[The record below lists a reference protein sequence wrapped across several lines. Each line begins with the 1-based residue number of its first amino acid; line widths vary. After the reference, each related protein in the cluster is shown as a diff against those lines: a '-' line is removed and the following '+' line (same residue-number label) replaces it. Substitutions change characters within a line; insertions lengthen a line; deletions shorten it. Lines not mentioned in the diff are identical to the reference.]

1 MANRT
6 FLFCFVLFCL
16 HYFVCIKNPGK
27 KHVFLLTTDNLL
39 ADFHNNH
46 RNISQSMKRKRNV
59 ILDDEEE
66 STFINNSDYE
76 DDDDMKPEQKQV
88 NVDAAE
94 YSKDEDSRMDSD
106 ADEEPN
112 HSERR
117 HYSIHTGDDGPK
129 AEVITVNINTEG
141 GNVHTSTSNNIL
153 EEGENK
159 ANSFIEPVIK
169 VSTPKKE
176 QVVRPQSKESKHED
190 VPRLVI
196 NKLILTNFK
205 SYAGEQVIGPFHS
218 SFSSVVGPNG
228 SGKSNVI
235 DAMLF
240 VFGFKA
246 NKMRQGKISE
256 LIHNSGNER
265 PDFCQVDIHFHMV
278 VDDPKSPQMST
289 VVPNSELVIS
299 RKAFQNNQSMYYING
314 KKSNYTDV
322 TALLRGKGIDLDH
335 KRFLILQGEVESIAQ
350 MKAKAEKE
358 GDDGLLEYLEDI
370 IGTTK
375 YKQLIEDSLTRID
388 ELNTVCQEKSDR
400 FVLVEKDKNLLD
412 EKKSE
417 ALKFLEL
424 ERKLNNFKS
433 LKFQS
438 NISHLLR
445 KIEEYQ
451 NEKNELQKQLDEK
464 KEANEA
470 VLKHIE
476 DESLKQ
482 LDGKK
487 ELKKILSEIDGLN
500 KEKRDLNKQNVSLE
514 EKSKNFESKLKKIQ
528 KTINTLQHAL
538 QNTNHSLSS
547 YSNSSEQYKADME
560 RLESSLKDEEEK
572 LTRIREKMAEKT
584 SGFTKQIEEL
594 QNKLEPW
601 TTKLKK
607 NENEIELVKSNISI
621 LEGQMNN
628 TKRQLEEN
636 KEKLSAIKHEGKYR
650 EEECREKEEKL
661 ETIEEQISLGEEQ
674 TNLMKLKL
682 DKMKHHITKAKN
694 KYHDSAQAFQSK
706 QNQSSVLA
714 ALTKLGKSGRIEGF
728 YGKLGDLGTID
739 EKYDIAVSTAAP
751 GLDSM
756 VVETVETAQACID
769 YLRKNKLGY
778 ANFICLNKLRNYD
791 LSPITVPGD
800 PSKIKRLFDLI
811 DPINPKFAPA
821 FFSKMFNT
829 LVAPDLN
836 EAKKVAYGA
845 RRWKCVTLDGKV
857 IDIAGTMSGG
867 GNQIMKGTMRLK
879 SANSPDN
886 VDFDEDSLEK
896 ARLDIEEMEK
906 EFEREQSKYNEAI
919 AALNKVRAL
928 EPETRL
934 SLDKLKL
941 DIAGLASEMK
951 DVSQVCKSL
960 IAEQREMEANN
971 PFEQQIEEKK
981 SELAS
986 LEAKKA
992 KLKSEM
998 ADSER
1003 EIAAYEQKIMEAGG
1017 VDLKVQNSKVESI
1030 KQQIAIVN
1038 DKTSGDRI
1046 ALKKLESDIKRH
1058 TKVIEDSKASQ
1069 EKLEADHKDVKEAQ
1083 QEIGNQVRALEE
1095 KLHVLDQQKLDKE
1108 EQLEVIRVEIE
1119 EKQEELSGFKLFEVE
1134 ILNKLEKVN
1143 HTLKKMT
1150 HSIDQNE
1157 QSLDALVVRDV
1168 MPYIYWLDE
1177 EEQKKYNSSVIER
1190 LSESELEDVDL
1201 DGVNSEIEELEKYM
1215 STVQIDIEMLKEY
1228 GSKIAEYTERKDDL
1242 NRAVEERDEK
1252 RDYCEDLK
1260 KKRLDEF
1267 MDGFSAISMALKDM
1281 YRMITMGGN
1290 TELELV
1296 DSLDPFSEG
1305 ILFSVMPPKK
1315 SWKNISN
1322 LSGGEKTLSSL
1333 ALVFALHLYKPTPLY
1348 VMDEIDAALDFRN
1361 VSIVA
1366 NYIKERTKNA
1376 QFVVISLRNNMFEL
1390 AQKLIGIYKVN
1401 NMTRSTPILNIEFNS
1416 IE

>member
-1 MANRT
+1 
-6 FLFCFVLFCL
+6 
-16 HYFVCIKNPGK
+16 
-27 KHVFLLTTDNLL
+27 
-39 ADFHNNH
+39 
-46 RNISQSMKRKRNV
+46 MKRKRNI
-59 ILDDEEE
+59 ILDIEEE
-66 STFINNSDYE
+66 STFINNSDYDDKEPNNLDGVHNEGHSNASDDSE
-76 DDDDMKPEQKQV
+76 DYESDEKMDDEVEKETRSSELEQEV
-88 NVDAAE
+88 AH
-94 YSKDEDSRMDSD
+94 YRTKDESITKQLEDTTKQSFNG
-106 ADEEPN
+106 ADP
-112 HSERR
+112 
-117 HYSIHTGDDGPK
+117 
-129 AEVITVNINTEG
+129 
-141 GNVHTSTSNNIL
+141 
-153 EEGENK
+153 EGENGH
-159 ANSFIEPVIK
+159 SFHSEEAIKMEKKQSDTEVQQSFSETEIK
-169 VSTPKKE
+169 VSTPQKATE
-176 QVVRPQSKESKHED
+176 QASRPNSKDSKNENE
-190 VPRLVI
+190 PRLVI

-205 SYAGEQVIGPFHS
+205 SYAGEQIIGPFHS

-246 NKMRQGKISE
+246 NKMRQGKVSE

-278 VDDPKSPQMST
+278 LDDPKLPQSSV

-299 RKAFQNNQSMYYING
+299 RKAFQNNQSMYYIDG

-322 TALLRGKGIDLDH
+322 TALLRGRGIDLDH

-358 GDDGLLEYLEDI
+358 GEDGLLEYLEDI

-375 YKQLIEDSLTRID
+375 YKQLIEDSMTRIE

-400 FVLVEKDKNLLD
+400 FELVEKDKNLLD
-412 EKKSE
+412 EKKVE

-438 NISHLLR
+438 NISHLQS

-451 NEKNELQKQLDEK
+451 KEADELEKQLDEK
-464 KEANEA
+464 KNANEA
-470 VLKHIE
+470 VLRHIE
-476 DESLKQ
+476 AETSKQ
-482 LDGKK
+482 QELKK
-487 ELKKILSEIDGLN
+487 ELKKVLHEIEGLN
-500 KEKRDLNKQNVSLE
+500 KQKRDLNKQNVSFE
-514 EKSKNFESKLKKIQ
+514 EKSKNFESKLKRIQ
-528 KTINTLQHAL
+528 KTINTSTHSLQSS
-538 QNTNHSLSS
+538 NHSLSS
-547 YSNSSEQYKADME
+547 YSNSSEQYKADIE
-560 RLESSLKDEEEK
+560 RLDSTLKDEEEK

-584 SGFTKQIEEL
+584 SGFTKRIEEL

-601 TTKLKK
+601 TSKLKD
-607 NENEIELVKSNISI
+607 NENEIELITSNINI
-621 LEGQMNN
+621 LESQMNN
-628 TKRQLEEN
+628 TKKQLEEN
-636 KEKLSAIKHEGKYR
+636 KEKLSSIKHEGKQK

-661 ETIEEQISLGEEQ
+661 ETIEEQTSLGEEQ

-682 DKMKHHITKAKN
+682 DKMKSHITRAKN

-756 VVETVETAQACID
+756 VVETVETAQVCID

-791 LSPITVPGD
+791 LSPIAIPGD

-867 GNQIMKGTMRLK
+867 GNQIMKNAMRLK
-879 SANSPDN
+879 SANSSDN
-886 VDFDEDSLEK
+886 IDFDEESLENT
-896 ARLDIEEMEK
+896 RLEIEEMEA
-906 EFEREQSKYNEAI
+906 EFEREQKKYNEAI
-919 AALNKVRAL
+919 SALNKVRSL

-934 SLDKLKL
+934 SLDKLRL
-941 DIAGLASEMK
+941 DITGLASEMK
-951 DVSQVCKSL
+951 EVTQVCKNL
-960 IAEQREMEANN
+960 VAEQRQIEANN
-971 PFEQQIEEKK
+971 PFERQILGKKAELEK
-981 SELAS
+981 
-986 LEAKKA
+986 LEAVKV

-998 ADSER
+998 ADYEN
-1003 EIAAYEQKIMEAGG
+1003 EIATYEQKIMEAGG

-1030 KQQIAIVN
+1030 KQQIAIIN

-1058 TKVIEDSKASQ
+1058 TKVIEDSKITK
-1069 EKLEADHKDVKEAQ
+1069 ENLEADHQQIKEAQ
-1083 QEIGNQVRALEE
+1083 QEVQEKVRDLEE
-1095 KLHVLDQQKLDKE
+1095 KIHALDQTKQDKE

-1119 EKQEELSGFKLFEVE
+1119 EKQEELSGFKSFEVE
-1134 ILNKLEKVN
+1134 ILNKLEKVT
-1143 HTLKKMT
+1143 HSLKKIT
-1150 HSIDQNE
+1150 HSIEQNE
-1157 QSLDALVVRDV
+1157 SSLDALVVRDV
-1168 MPYIYWLDE
+1168 LPYIYWLDE
-1177 EEQKKYNSSVIER
+1177 DEQKKYNSSVIER

-1228 GSKIAEYTERKDDL
+1228 GTKIAEYTERKNDL
-1242 NRAVEERDEK
+1242 NSAVEERDEK

-1290 TELELV
+1290 AELELV

-1333 ALVFALHLYKPTPLY
+1333 ALVFALHSYKPTPLY

>member
-1 MANRT
+1 
-6 FLFCFVLFCL
+6 
-16 HYFVCIKNPGK
+16 
-27 KHVFLLTTDNLL
+27 
-39 ADFHNNH
+39 
-46 RNISQSMKRKRNV
+46 MKRKRNTV
-59 ILDDEEE
+59 LDEEKE
-66 STFINNSDYE
+66 STFINNSDY
-76 DDDDMKPEQKQV
+76 DDKESNSVEGIPNHKDTPDGG
-88 NVDAAE
+88 A
-94 YSKDEDSRMDSD
+94 SKNNDSANMDIQLEDSPS
-106 ADEEPN
+106 ESELEPKTR
-112 HSERR
+112 ERKNEPV
-117 HYSIHTGDDGPK
+117 DQV
-129 AEVITVNINTEG
+129 EVITDVADTTNNDDG
-141 GNVHTSTSNNIL
+141 SNF
-153 EEGENK
+153 GEVLHNL
-159 ANSFIEPVIK
+159 SEPEIK
-169 VSTPKKE
+169 VSTPKRTE
-176 QVVRPQSKESKHED
+176 QTIRPQSKESTNEN

-265 PDFCQVDIHFHMV
+265 PDFCQVDIHFHMI
-278 VDDPKSPQMST
+278 VDDPKSPQLSV
-289 VVPNSELVIS
+289 VVPNSELIIS
-299 RKAFQNNQSMYYING
+299 RKAFLNNQSVYYING

-322 TALLRGKGIDLDH
+322 TALLRGRGIDLDH

-358 GDDGLLEYLEDI
+358 GEDGLLEYLEDI

-375 YKQLIEDSLTRID
+375 YKLLIEDSLARIE

-400 FVLVEKDKNLLD
+400 FLLVEKDKELLD
-412 EKKSE
+412 EKKVE

-433 LKFQS
+433 LKFQC
-438 NISHLLR
+438 NISDLQS
-445 KIEEYQ
+445 KIGTYQEEA
-451 NEKNELQKQLDEK
+451 NELQKQLDEK

-470 VLKHIE
+470 ILKHIDTE
-476 DESLKQ
+476 TSKQ
-482 LDGKK
+482 LEVKK
-487 ELKKILSEIDGLN
+487 ELKKILNDIEGLN
-500 KEKRDLNKQNVSLE
+500 RQKRDLTKQNVSLE
-514 EKSKNFESKLKKIQ
+514 EKSKNFESKVKKLQ
-528 KTINTLQHAL
+528 KTINALTHSL
-538 QNTNHSLSS
+538 QNANHGLSS
-547 YSNSSEQYKADME
+547 YSNTSEQYKIDIK
-560 RLESSLKDEEEK
+560 RLDSTLKDEEEK
-572 LTRIREKMAEKT
+572 LIRIREKMAEKT
-584 SGFTKQIEEL
+584 SGFTKRIEDL

-601 TTKLKK
+601 TSKLKS
-607 NENEIELVKSNISI
+607 NENEIELIYSNINL
-621 LEGQMNN
+621 LEGQMNS
-628 TKRQLEEN
+628 TRKQFEEN
-636 KEKLSAIKHEGKYR
+636 KERLSSIKHEGKQK
-650 EEECREKEEKL
+650 EDECREKEDKL

-674 TNLMKLKL
+674 TQLMKTKL
-682 DKMKHHITKAKN
+682 EKMKNHITRAKN
-694 KYHDSAQAFQSK
+694 KYHDAAQAFQSK

-867 GNQIMKGTMRLK
+867 GNQIMRNAMRLK
-879 SANSPDN
+879 SANAPDATGL
-886 VDFDEDSLEK
+886 DEESLER
-896 ARLDIEEMEK
+896 ARADIEEMEA
-906 EFEREQSKYNEAI
+906 ELEREQTKYNEAI
-919 AALNKVRAL
+919 NALNKVRSL

-934 SLDKLKL
+934 SLEKLRL

-951 DVSQVCKSL
+951 EVSQTCKSL
-960 IAEQREMEANN
+960 VAEQRQMEANN
-971 PFEQQIEEKK
+971 PYEQQILEKQ
-981 SELAS
+981 SELEK
-986 LEAKKA
+986 LEAVKA
-992 KLKSEM
+992 KLKAEM
-998 ADSER
+998 AGYEH
-1003 EIAAYEQKIMEAGG
+1003 EIATYEQKIMEAGG

-1030 KQQIAIVN
+1030 KQQIAIIN

-1058 TKVIEDSKASQ
+1058 TKIVEDSKSAM
-1069 EKLEADHKDVKEAQ
+1069 EKLEADHEEVKQAQ
-1083 QEIGNQVRALEE
+1083 QELQKKVKELEE
-1095 KLHVLDQQKLDKE
+1095 KLHSLDQQKQDKE
-1108 EQLEVIRVEIE
+1108 EELEVIRVEIE

-1134 ILNKLEKVN
+1134 ILNKLEKVS

-1150 HSIDQNE
+1150 HAIEHNE
-1157 QSLDALVVRDV
+1157 QSLNALVVRDV
-1168 MPYIYWLDE
+1168 MPYIYWLEE
-1177 EEQKKYNSSVIER
+1177 EEQKKYDSSIIER

-1201 DGVNSEIEELEKYM
+1201 DAVNSEIEELEKYM

-1228 GSKIAEYTERKDDL
+1228 GTKIAEYTDRKADL
-1242 NRAVEERDEK
+1242 NQAVEERDEK

-1290 TELELV
+1290 AELELV

-1305 ILFSVMPPKK
+1305 ISFSVMPPKK

>member
-1 MANRT
+1 
-6 FLFCFVLFCL
+6 
-16 HYFVCIKNPGK
+16 
-27 KHVFLLTTDNLL
+27 
-39 ADFHNNH
+39 
-46 RNISQSMKRKRNV
+46 MKRKRNIV
-59 ILDDEEE
+59 LDEEEE

-76 DDDDMKPEQKQV
+76 SGKETNNLRYLQNQEDT
-88 NVDAAE
+88 DAAKN
-94 YSKDEDSRMDSD
+94 SKDYDLKNREMGSGGEEELNKFERKRDTTLAQHDNGSITEQFEHTTQQKTNNETVTEPQNGEIIESKTNSQIDEKQQESDSFSD
-106 ADEEPN
+106 
-112 HSERR
+112 
-117 HYSIHTGDDGPK
+117 
-129 AEVITVNINTEG
+129 TE
-141 GNVHTSTSNNIL
+141 
-153 EEGENK
+153 
-159 ANSFIEPVIK
+159 IE
-169 VSTPKKE
+169 VSTPKKATE
-176 QVVRPQSKESKHED
+176 PPARPLSKDSKAEAS
-190 VPRLVI
+190 PRLVI

-205 SYAGEQVIGPFHS
+205 SYAGEQIIGPFHS

-265 PDFCQVDIHFHMV
+265 PDFCQVDIYFHMV
-278 VDDPKSPQMST
+278 LDDPKSPQLSV
-289 VVPNSELVIS
+289 VVPNSELIIS
-299 RKAFQNNQSMYYING
+299 RKAFQNNQSMYYVDG

-375 YKQLIEDSLTRID
+375 YKQLIEDSLVRIE

-412 EKKSE
+412 EKKVE

-433 LKFQS
+433 LKFQC
-438 NISHLLR
+438 NISHLQS

-451 NEKNELQKQLDEK
+451 SERDELQKQLDEK
-464 KEANEA
+464 KDANEA
-470 VLKHIE
+470 VLRHIE
-476 DESLKQ
+476 TETAKQ
-482 LDGKK
+482 LDIKK
-487 ELKKILSEIDGLN
+487 ELKKILNEIECQN
-500 KEKRDLNKQNVSLE
+500 KQKRDLNKQNVSFE

-528 KTINTLQHAL
+528 KTINALNHAL
-538 QNTNHSLSS
+538 QNSNHSLTS
-547 YSNSSEQYKADME
+547 YSNSSEQYKSDIE
-560 RLESSLKDEEEK
+560 RLELSLKDEEER
-572 LTRIREKMAEKT
+572 LIRIREKMADKT
-584 SGFTKQIEEL
+584 SGFTKRIEEL
-594 QNKLEPW
+594 QNQLEPW
-601 TTKLKK
+601 TSKLKN
-607 NENEIELVKSNISI
+607 NENEIELIKSNIDI
-621 LEGQMNN
+621 LEDQMNN
-628 TKRQLEEN
+628 TKKQLEEH
-636 KEKLSAIKHEGKYR
+636 KEKLIAIKHEGKKK

-682 DKMKHHITKAKN
+682 DKMKNHITKAKN
-694 KYHDSAQAFQSK
+694 KYHDAAQAFQSK

-791 LSPITVPGD
+791 LSPILIPGD

-867 GNQIMKGTMRLK
+867 GNQIMRNAMRLK
-879 SANSPDN
+879 SANSLESLDL
-886 VDFDEDSLEK
+886 DEESLEQ
-896 ARLDIEEMEK
+896 ARIDIEEMET
-906 EFEREQSKYNEAI
+906 EFEREQAKYNEAI
-919 AALNKVRAL
+919 TALNKVRGL
-928 EPETRL
+928 EPDTRL

-951 DVSQVCKSL
+951 DVSQICKNL
-960 IAEQREMEANN
+960 VAEQRQMEANN
-971 PFEQQIEEKK
+971 PFGQQIQEKRTELEE
-981 SELAS
+981 
-986 LEAKKA
+986 LEAVRA
-992 KLKSEM
+992 KLKTEM
-998 ADSER
+998 ADYEH
-1003 EIAAYEQKIMEAGG
+1003 EIATYEQKIMEAGG

-1030 KQQIAIVN
+1030 KQQIAIIN

-1058 TKVIEDSKASQ
+1058 TKIIEDSKISQ
-1069 EKLEADHKDVKEAQ
+1069 ERLEVDYKGIKEKQ
-1083 QEIGNQVRALEE
+1083 QEIQEKVKGVED
-1095 KLHVLDQQKLDKE
+1095 KLHVLDQQKQDIE

-1134 ILNKLEKVN
+1134 ILNKLEKAN
-1143 HTLKKMT
+1143 HNLKKMA
-1150 HSIDQNE
+1150 HLIEQNE
-1157 QSLDALVVRDV
+1157 LSLNALVVRDV

-1177 EEQKKYNSSVIER
+1177 DEQKKYNSSVIER
-1190 LSESELEDVDL
+1190 LNESELEDVDL
-1201 DGVNSEIEELEKYM
+1201 EAVNSEIEELEKYM

-1228 GSKIAEYTERKDDL
+1228 GTKIAEYTDRKDDL

-1290 TELELV
+1290 AELELV